1 MQVKTRNRN
10 KYYLSGGED
19 STENFSF
26 VQKNTFNLSKKDM
39 PKDLMITKRLKV
51 GWDN

>member
-26 VQKNTFNLSKKDM
+26 VRKNTFNLSKKTCQ
-39 PKDLMITKRLKV
+39 KI
-51 GWDN
+51 